1 MKSRYS
7 FRFTT
12 GVLGYPI
19 LFLLIIWMAFWAELR
34 FGLDFKTFGIY
45 PRTLNGSIGVFFSVF
60 IHGSLIHLYHNSI
73 PLFVMSVALFYFY
86 RPLAWRLVFW
96 GIVISGA
103 LTWCIGKSAYHI
115 GSSGFVYVLMS
126 FLLFK
131 GLLSM
136 HYRLI
141 SLSLIVVFLYGGMLW
156 YIFPIKEQMS
166 WEGHL
171 SGFVTGILLTFI
183 FRAYAPEIEVY
194 DWENEDY
201 DESQDSFL
209 QQFDSEG
216 NFIESPKKGATE
228 QKDTVNYY
236 FKED

>member
-1 MKSRYS
+1 
-7 FRFTT
+7 
-12 GVLGYPI
+12 
-19 LFLLIIWMAFWAELR
+19 MAFWAELR